1 MGSMK
6 TEILGIGNPIFDIC
20 AHIELDALPF
30 LRTLLPTA
38 DWGQT
43 FHVDDANFEKLCAG
57 LHCRAETVVPGGGA
71 FNTIRILAQL
81 GHSAGFIGGLG
92 EVPYPLPTAQ
102 GTPHRTAERG
112 SPQSLSAAAF
122 RNELQRHG
130 IRDCTLSFAG
140 RPCGRSLSLKSG
152 SREILIFNPAAAVS
166 LQHLDPRAAE
176 CIAQPPTVVYIEG
189 FTLPRHALVR
199 ELLQHSQSSPAR
211 VALDLGAAPLVASQ
225 KEFLLQEVLPAV
237 TYLFGTED
245 ELAALDCVP
254 SDLLHLPDYRAEKSE
269 ARTVVVK
276 RGADG
281 STVMQD
287 NDVFAVPARPAAVKD
302 TSGAGDAYSAF
313 YLSEVLRGTRPER
326 AAEIAAYASAR
337 FLCQFGGFLETAEV
351 EAVFNTS
358 RHIDL
363 LETEL
368 E

>member
-30 LRTLLPTA
+30 LRTLLPAA

-43 FHVDDANFEKLCAG
+43 FHVDDARFEKLCAG
-57 LHCRAETVVPGGGA
+57 LHCRAETVLPGGGA

-81 GHSAGFIGGLG
+81 GHSTGFVGGLG

-102 GTPHRTAERG
+102 GTPPHTAEHG
-112 SPQSLSAAAF
+112 SLQSLSAAAF
-122 RNELQRHG
+122 RNELQRQG
-130 IRDCTLSFAG
+130 IRDCTRSFAG
-140 RPCGRSLSLKSG
+140 RPCGRSLCLKSG
-152 SREILIFNPAAAVS
+152 TREILIFNPAAAAS
-166 LQHLDPRAAE
+166 LRHLDRWAAK
-176 CIAQPPTVVYIEG
+176 CMALPLKLMYIEG
-189 FTLPRHALVR
+189 FTLPRRALVR
-199 ELLQHSQSSPAR
+199 KLLQHSQSSPAR

-225 KEFLLQEVLPAV
+225 KEFILQEVLPAV

-245 ELAALDCVP
+245 ELAALDCDP
-254 SDLLHLPDYRAEKSE
+254 SDLLRLPDRRAEKSE
-269 ARTVVVK
+269 ERTVVVK

-281 STVMQD
+281 STVMQG
-287 NDVFAVPARPAAVKD
+287 NDLFAVPARPAAVKD
-302 TSGAGDAYSAF
+302 TTGAGDAYSAF
-313 YLSEVLRGTRPER
+313 YLSEVLRGTRPAR

-337 FLCQFGGFLETAEV
+337 FLSQFGGFLETAEV

-363 LETEL
+363 IETEL